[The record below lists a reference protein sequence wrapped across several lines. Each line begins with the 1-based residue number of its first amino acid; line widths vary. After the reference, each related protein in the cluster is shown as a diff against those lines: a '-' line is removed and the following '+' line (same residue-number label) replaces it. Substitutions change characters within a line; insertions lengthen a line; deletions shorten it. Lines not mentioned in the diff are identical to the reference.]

1 MNMSYLDK
9 YKKIKYEGVSSTNKF
24 AFHHYNPTEKIM
36 GKTMKQHLK
45 FAMSW

>member
-1 MNMSYLDK
+1 MEYLNK
-9 YKKIKYEGVSSTNKF
+9 IGQIKYEGKDSKNPL
-24 AFHHYNPTEKIM
+24 AFHYYNANEKIL